1 MKSAVDGATGLMKI
15 VHWRYLVFLV
25 LSIVLILSFI
35 IHMPRDLQLLLFGK
49 QLVPPMYTDIVN
61 GVYDPLFRNSEVCL
75 NIEAGNVDRWIN
87 INTLQSFCAGEKVY
101 PIPYIDYKF
110 EYPPII
116 GALWIASTYLAY
128 LLASL
133 NSIEGL
139 FIHYIF
145 NSLALG
151 IAAFVLLRYFILFIL
166 RFKNNSQRYLLP
178 IAYIVMPS
186 FIVYSIYNW
195 DLIPA
200 AMTMAGLWKL
210 FYERKYFL
218 GGLLIGLAASA
229 KVFPIV
235 IAAIVLY
242 ELYSEKKY
250 VNLKKYL
257 YGVIVGLTPY
267 LMLVLASPTGFN
279 EFIKHHA
286 SWYCENCIYMYIT
299 YDIWSPYNRALAF
312 TFIIISLSIIALAY
326 TREHGEYYLVGKM
339 GLALVST
346 IVLNYV
352 FSPQMILLITPFIL
366 LYLQKNKE
374 FILYSIADLSNALIM
389 ILWFR
394 EMELRRILSFLGI
407 PVEYNPWAP
416 DSPIQILAFIRN
428 IILVLLIISIASRL
442 LTIKQRELQT
452 SLSRDEMEP
461 PPGFEPGTSASLS

>member
-1 MKSAVDGATGLMKI
+1 MKSAVDGATNLTRI
-15 VHWRYLVFLV
+15 THRHYLVFLV
-25 LSIVLILSFI
+25 LAIVFILSFI
-35 IHMPRDLQLLLFGK
+35 IHMPRDLQVLLFGK
-49 QLVPPMYTDIVN
+49 QLVPPIYTDIVN

-75 NIEAGNVDRWIN
+75 NIETGNVDRWIN
-87 INTLQSFCAGEKVY
+87 IDALQSFCAGEKIY
-101 PIPYIDYKF
+101 PLPYIDYKF

-116 GALWIASTYLAY
+116 GALWAASTYLAY
-128 LLASL
+128 LLAGL

-139 FIHYIF
+139 SIHYIF

-151 IAAFVLLRYFILFIL
+151 IAAFVLLRYFMLFML
-166 RFKNNSQRYLLP
+166 RFRNDSQRYLLP

-200 AMTMAGLWKL
+200 AMTIAGLWKL
-210 FYERKYFL
+210 FYERKHFQ

-242 ELYSEKKY
+242 ELYSRKKFTD
-250 VNLKKYL
+250 LKRHL

-267 LMLVLASPTGFN
+267 LILILVSPTGFN

-299 YDIWSPYNRALAF
+299 YDIWSPYNRVLAF
-312 TFIIISLSIIALAY
+312 TFIVISLSIIALAY
-326 TREHGEYYLVGKM
+326 TRGHEEYYLVGKM
-339 GLALVST
+339 GLALVSA

-366 LYLQKNKE
+366 LYIQKYRE
-374 FILYSIADLSNALIM
+374 FVFYSIADLSNALIM
-389 ILWFR
+389 MLWFK

-407 PVEYNPWAP
+407 PIEYNPWAP
-416 DSPIQILAFIRN
+416 DSPIQILAFTRN
-428 IILVLLIISIASRL
+428 IILILLVITIASRL
-442 LTIKQRELQT
+442 LTIKHQKPQA
-452 SLSRDEMEP
+452 S
-461 PPGFEPGTSASLS
+461 SA